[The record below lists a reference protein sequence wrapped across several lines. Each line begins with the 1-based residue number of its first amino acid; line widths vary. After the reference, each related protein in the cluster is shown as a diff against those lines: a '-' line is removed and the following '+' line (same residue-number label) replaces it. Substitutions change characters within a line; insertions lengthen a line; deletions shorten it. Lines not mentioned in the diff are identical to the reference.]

1 MLITTIFVPIVIVF
15 CNSKAIMVELL
26 GQNGVAAEE
35 CQRYLTMILPALY
48 IDSIFDSFEIFLT
61 AMEKSYLPMVIQIV
75 SIPLHVF
82 WCYLF
87 T

>member
-1 MLITTIFVPIVIVF
+1 VLITTIFVPIVIVF

-26 GQNGVAAEE
+26 GQNSVAAEE